1 MSLLIDLYDRLGY
14 LVHELMRFG
23 VVGGVAFVVDVGSFN
38 ALMYAGGEG
47 LLHNQPLLAKTVS
60 VVLGTTVA
68 FAGNR
73 QWTFRH
79 RDRSRLRREYP
90 LFFLLNGVGLL
101 LALGCLGFSRYVLG
115 LSGPLADNI
124 AANVVGMGLGS
135 VFRFWSYRRWVFP
148 ALLAPDVTRA
158 R

>member
-1 MSLLIDLYDRLGY
+1 MRLLVDLYNRLGH
-14 LVHELMRFG
+14 LVHELMKFG

-38 ALMYAGGEG
+38 ALMYAGGAG
-47 LLHNQPLLAKTVS
+47 PLHDEPLLAKTVS

-101 LALGCLGFSRYVLG
+101 LALSCLGFSRYVLG
-115 LSGPLADNI
+115 LAGPLADNI
-124 AANVVGMGLGS
+124 AANVVGMALGS

>member
-1 MSLLIDLYDRLGY
+1 VRLLVGLYNRLGH
-14 LVHELMRFG
+14 LVHELMKFG

-38 ALMYAGGEG
+38 ALMYAGGDG
-47 LLHNQPLLAKTVS
+47 PLHDEPLMAKTVS

-101 LALGCLGFSRYVLG
+101 LALSCLGFSRYVLG

-124 AANVVGMGLGS
+124 AANVVGMALGS